1 MTLDDLWN
9 SPGNTPTMVE
19 RDSLVSQTMLRVARE
34 RRRRKGMTA
43 FTTALLLLA
52 SAPAIAYRVTHPEG
66 FGSSSILYLML
77 ASQWLLLLYWVRQL
91 RRGSGDVAG
100 ADGSIQDSLRR
111 LLREV
116 DAERRSQW
124 GVVLLYAVFTPLLAV
139 AIGQLIAAGKMAPDE
154 ALSGALIFLVIAVV
168 ALGSILWRLYRRVLP
183 RRRRLQALL
192 AQFEAAGG
200 AANEAP

>member
-34 RRRRKGMTA
+34 RRRRKGMVA
-43 FTTALLLLA
+43 FSAVLVLLS

-66 FGSSSILYLML
+66 FGSSTSLYLML

-91 RRGSGDVAG
+91 RRGGGVVAG
-100 ADGSIQDSLRR
+100 ADDNIQDALRR

-124 GVVLLYAVFTPLLAV
+124 GVVVLYVVFTPLLAM
-139 AIGQLIAAGKMAPDE
+139 AIGQLIADGKMAPDE
-154 ALSGALIFLVIAVV
+154 ALSGALIFLLIAVV
-168 ALGSILWRLYRRVLP
+168 ALGSILWRLHRRVLP

-192 AQFEAAGG
+192 AQFDAAGG
-200 AANEAP
+200 AESEAP